1 MRCLGFAAG
10 VVCAMFLMPLWAGD
24 LSDELLLQ
32 MGKSDVVI
40 LGEVHDNP
48 AHHETQRSVL
58 ELLQPR
64 AVVWEMLT
72 PVEAGSISAALLR
85 SPERLEKVLK
95 WAESGWPA
103 FSMYYPILAVA
114 SDARIYGGEVPR
126 QAAMAV
132 MKGGEA
138 VAFGADAA
146 RYGLNIA
153 LPEEEA
159 ARRESLQFQAHC
171 DAVPMDR
178 MAAMV
183 GIQRLRDATLARE
196 VVRAI
201 EDTGGPVAVITGNGH
216 ARKDWGIPAYL
227 QRVRPD
233 LQVFSLGQSENG
245 QVEGPFDAVIDSA
258 PPERDDPCAAFES
271 PARQGG

>member
-1 MRCLGFAAG
+1 MSYLGFVAG
-10 VVCAMFLMPLWAGD
+10 VICALISAPLFAGG
-24 LSDELLLQ
+24 LSGELQ
-32 MGKSDVVI
+32 SRMGDADVVI

-48 AHHETQRSVL
+48 AHHENQRSVL
-58 ELLQPR
+58 ETLQPR

-72 PVEAGSISAALLR
+72 PVDAASISAALLR
-85 SPERLEKVLK
+85 SPGRLEKALK
-95 WAESGWPA
+95 WADSGWPA
-103 FSMYYPILAVA
+103 FSMYYPILAA
-114 SDARIYGGEVPR
+114 APDARIYGGGVPR

-146 RYGLNIA
+146 RYGLTID
-153 LPEEEA
+153 LPEEVA
-159 ARRESLQFQAHC
+159 ARRESLQFRAHC
-171 DAVPMDR
+171 EAVPMDR
-178 MAAMV
+178 MRAMV

-216 ARKDWGIPAYL
+216 ARKDWGIPVYL